1 MAQRTD
7 YQASI
12 DTALREIEEA
22 AQDFWESSAPQGWSP
37 SDGLAYYDARKALRA
52 AIERAHRAV

>member
-22 AQDFWESSAPQGWSP
+22 AQDFAESSCPTSWSP

-52 AIERAHRAV
+52 AITRAHRAV